1 MGEDAPKTFLSPWI
15 LRELI
20 SLKSCMS
27 TKVLENNSVVLA
39 GRRMQGSP
47 SAVNVKELLT

>member
-1 MGEDAPKTFLSPWI
+1 MNVPNTTEQKMRLRKMPEKTFLSPWI

-27 TKVLENNSVVLA
+27 TKVLKIMV
-39 GRRMQGSP
+39 
-47 SAVNVKELLT
+47 